1 MKSKHRTIGAAVCT
15 AAGGALLIL
24 VPAIPISAGTTPD
37 PDTVYCEAAGFQPEC
52 RHPRPGRPEPRCGV
66 PASADPEPATAT
78 STSATKDDSALDDQ
92 PLTGNKLGVPVPYHL
107 QELENMGRRAQ
118 RDSSGTNDA
127 AELDVIDELVVGA
140 TPW

>member
-1 MKSKHRTIGAAVCT
+1 MKSKHRTVGAAVCT

-24 VPAIPISAGTTPD
+24 VPAIPTSAGTTPD
-37 PDTVYCEAAGFQPEC
+37 PDTAYCEAAGFQPEC

-78 STSATKDDSALDDQ
+78 STSATEDDSALD
-92 PLTGNKLGVPVPYHL
+92 
-107 QELENMGRRAQ
+107 
-118 RDSSGTNDA
+118 SSGNNDA
-127 AELDVIDELVVGA
+127 AEFDVIDELVVRP